1 MFSVMQDFLLSSF
14 VSFLLF
20 RVFLKN
26 KLFLPKDKPNAR
38 SSHVKPTPTSG
49 GLVLLIIGIL
59 FSFKTNFWI
68 PLISSPLAIVGLIDD
83 YLKLSPMVRY
93 FFQLL
98 TAVAIIFSTNLIY
111 ITDSFDSVLIRILS
125 LFFLILIATAII
137 NFINFMDGI
146 DGLVAGSMSIILT
159 FAIITGS
166 TYLIPIFASLI
177 IFLYFNWQ
185 PSKIFMGDV
194 GSYFLGSIFVSEV
207 FSKTNIYSSLILIS
221 LCLPLI
227 LDSIV
232 CIFRRL
238 CHKQNIFSAHNL
250 HLYQRLYQAGMK
262 HSSIAIIY
270 IGFVLLMGLCSMFDN
285 LYLIIFSIM
294 FTIAT
299 GYYLDKYVAVSFSNS
314 LIKGLK

>member
-1 MFSVMQDFLLSSF
+1 MQDFLLSSF

-68 PLISSPLAIVGLIDD
+68 PLISLPLAIVGLIDD

-125 LFFLILIATAII
+125 LFF
-137 NFINFMDGI
+137 
-146 DGLVAGSMSIILT
+146 
-159 FAIITGS
+159 
-166 TYLIPIFASLI
+166 
-177 IFLYFNWQ
+177 
-185 PSKIFMGDV
+185 
-194 GSYFLGSIFVSEV
+194 
-207 FSKTNIYSSLILIS
+207 
-221 LCLPLI
+221 
-227 LDSIV
+227 
-232 CIFRRL
+232 
-238 CHKQNIFSAHNL
+238 
-250 HLYQRLYQAGMK
+250 
-262 HSSIAIIY
+262 
-270 IGFVLLMGLCSMFDN
+270 
-285 LYLIIFSIM
+285 
-294 FTIAT
+294 
-299 GYYLDKYVAVSFSNS
+299 
-314 LIKGLK
+314 